1 MDLAEDFDSPI
12 CLAYTT
18 AKIVTIFKNVIPC
31 SWQRY
36 SWKLMLLTQLNLKS
50 FKKKKEASSSCHA
63 LHWPCFVYH
72 VMLCFG
78 YALFW
83 PCHAYLDKICTKD
96 KNSQLYNWFPTFWR
110 QKGEI
115 YYSPITIHLSLFIR
129 YYSWHCS
136 LRIFAYLRGVVRY
149 VWIKFYFRS
158 SSLERVPSS
167 EL

>member
-1 MDLAEDFDSPI
+1 MFQSLKNYDAENPELFQDTPDLAEDFDSPI

-83 PCHAYLDKICTKD
+83 PCHASLDKICTKD

-115 YYSPITIHLSLFIR
+115 HYSLVTIHYHYSSITIHDTV
-129 YYSWHCS
+129 H
-136 LRIFAYLRGVVRY
+136 
-149 VWIKFYFRS
+149 
-158 SSLERVPSS
+158 S
-167 EL
+167 EFLPM